1 MKRSKISPKDFFT
14 ERIVVEIKFT
24 HIRRHGFVTGP
35 HLLKPD
41 SVVATQRFTDR
52 KARQTSAVAL
62 VGVPLIAQLIELD
75 FSDSGKPAS
84 KTVAILIGAQLFNVR
99 DAIVVGINEWAGW
112 TCWTWRTIRLIVED
126 AVFGFCLLLTAY
138 CLLF

>member
-41 SVVATQRFTDR
+41 SVVATQRFTNR
-52 KARQTSAVAL
+52 KARQTSAIAL
-62 VGVPLIAQLIELD
+62 VGVPLIAQLVELD
-75 FSDSGKPAS
+75 FSDGGKPAS
-84 KTVAILIGAQLFNVR
+84 KTVAILIGAQLYDIR
-99 DAIVVGINEWAGW
+99 YSVVI
-112 TCWTWRTIRLIVED
+112 
-126 AVFGFCLLLTAY
+126 
-138 CLLF
+138 